1 MSFETIKLSNYVC
14 QALPNGSWHLNE
26 KVFKAASA
34 NDCGILL
41 KVNFQLPGT
50 IWRSCCLTFRKVRV
64 RLCIYSGL
72 EGGGEKWECG
82 NYRNHPACLLNWMQL
97 ETGSICVRHFSWCP
111 GWAWQ
116 SSCAAWVLDW
126 ISASLWKQSWLG
138 RAPPRALMC
147 GDGLDF
153 FIVVW
158 LDFFNQ
164 PAKKHH
170 HKNQHQTP
178 YKHLTGITHFP
189 WVCGS
194 NVASNSWMG
203 EQAVPMDIPPAR
215 GTSSRALL
223 LLHALRFYQPL
234 SFVNESGFKQ
244 NSNRLFPAVMWVCR
258 SHLIWCSALQCSCIP
273 LYLLRN
279 GSGECCSN
287 GSCWL
292 CFQGGSIWHYP
303 LLRQCMEKFLQTVV
317 KVVQENSPV
326 CLYEGGKTTT
336 TLELLCVKFVC
347 VHT

>member
-126 ISASLWKQSWLG
+126 ISASLWKQGWLG
-138 RAPPRALMC
+138 RALPRALMC

-153 FIVVW
+153 FYCCLV
-158 LDFFNQ
+158 
-164 PAKKHH
+164 
-170 HKNQHQTP
+170 
-178 YKHLTGITHFP
+178 G
-189 WVCGS
+189 
-194 NVASNSWMG
+194 
-203 EQAVPMDIPPAR
+203 
-215 GTSSRALL
+215 
-223 LLHALRFYQPL
+223 
-234 SFVNESGFKQ
+234 
-244 NSNRLFPAVMWVCR
+244 LF
-258 SHLIWCSALQCSCIP
+258 
-273 LYLLRN
+273 
-279 GSGECCSN
+279 
-287 GSCWL
+287 
-292 CFQGGSIWHYP
+292 
-303 LLRQCMEKFLQTVV
+303 
-317 KVVQENSPV
+317 
-326 CLYEGGKTTT
+326 
-336 TLELLCVKFVC
+336 
-347 VHT
+347 